1 MFNEKVEDF
10 TFFDFAAQADR
21 TRLKSNQFSIN
32 RKRKNQMLTFNKE
45 VSCLAM
51 ERGLLFLR
59 IRKDNITGDLHL
71 VFTKDTGLPVTPTG
85 TLKTNVLARSPQL
98 ISFLEKELCLPPGDS
113 RCIAL
118 MSEDLSNS
126 PDYLTFKI
134 LGKA

>member
-59 IRKDNITGDLHL
+59 IRKDNITGDLHP
-71 VFTKDTGLPVTPTG
+71 VFTKDTGLPVTPYG
-85 TLKTNVLARSPQL
+85 NIENQCRSAIAPAHL
-98 ISFLEKELCLPPGDS
+98 FFRERIVPSS
-113 RCIAL
+113 R
-118 MSEDLSNS
+118 
-126 PDYLTFKI
+126 
-134 LGKA
+134 G